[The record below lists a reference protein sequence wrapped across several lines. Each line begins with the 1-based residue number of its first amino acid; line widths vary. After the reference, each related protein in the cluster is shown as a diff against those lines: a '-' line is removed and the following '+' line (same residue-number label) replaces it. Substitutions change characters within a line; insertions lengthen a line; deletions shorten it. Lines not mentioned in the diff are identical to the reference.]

1 NVGHKI
7 FEKPDNT
14 SVQWGEDERLVRL
27 PTNPVNYTLLFVI
40 DWLLL
45 KQKLFNMG
53 FIPGVSIEMIRSAP
67 LLDPIEIKVLDY
79 LVVLRREEASMIEV
93 EIND

>member
-1 NVGHKI
+1 MIIIIIII
-7 FEKPDNT
+7 FICKEIMSNIKLMSLDKVKPSRIATIKAVKSAD
-14 SVQWGEDERLVRL
+14 
-27 PTNPVNYTLLFVI
+27 
-40 DWLLL
+40 LLL

>member
-1 NVGHKI
+1 MIIIIIIIFICKKI
-7 FEKPDNT
+7 MSNIKLMSLDKVKPNRIATIKAVKSAD
-14 SVQWGEDERLVRL
+14 
-27 PTNPVNYTLLFVI
+27 
-40 DWLLL
+40 LLL

>member
-1 NVGHKI
+1 MSNIKLMSLDKV
-7 FEKPDNT
+7 KPNRIATIKAVKSAD
-14 SVQWGEDERLVRL
+14 
-27 PTNPVNYTLLFVI
+27 
-40 DWLLL
+40 LLL

>member
-1 NVGHKI
+1 MSNIKLMSLDKV
-7 FEKPDNT
+7 KPSRIATIKAVKSAD
-14 SVQWGEDERLVRL
+14 
-27 PTNPVNYTLLFVI
+27 
-40 DWLLL
+40 LLL

>member
-1 NVGHKI
+1 MITIIIIIFICKKI
-7 FEKPDNT
+7 MSNIKLMSLDKVKPNRIATIKAVKSAD
-14 SVQWGEDERLVRL
+14 
-27 PTNPVNYTLLFVI
+27 
-40 DWLLL
+40 LLL

>member
-1 NVGHKI
+1 MSLDKV
-7 FEKPDNT
+7 KPNRIATIKAVKSAD
-14 SVQWGEDERLVRL
+14 
-27 PTNPVNYTLLFVI
+27 
-40 DWLLL
+40 LLL

>member
-1 NVGHKI
+1 MIIIIIII
-7 FEKPDNT
+7 FICKEIMSNIKLMSLDKVKPNRIATIKAVKSAD
-14 SVQWGEDERLVRL
+14 
-27 PTNPVNYTLLFVI
+27 
-40 DWLLL
+40 LLL

>member
-1 NVGHKI
+1 MIIITIIIFICKKI
-7 FEKPDNT
+7 MSNIKLMSLDKVKPNRIATIKAVKSAD
-14 SVQWGEDERLVRL
+14 
-27 PTNPVNYTLLFVI
+27 
-40 DWLLL
+40 LLL